1 MKLNIGLQ
9 IYTVRDEMGL
19 GYDEVIKNIADAGYA
34 GIEMTYDP
42 KNGEI
47 VGELL
52 KKYSLKGLGA
62 HIGIEAIEDDLDTVI
77 GFLENIGA
85 KGCAIPWIGGDAI
98 STEENTIATAKRFDA
113 AAKKLADMGYTLGF
127 HNHTHEFEKKF
138 NDKTIIDI
146 FFENSQYLKFQID
159 AGWAYNGG
167 ADVPAVMNKLG
178 GRLFTNFHIKDID
191 DTRTP
196 TEIGGGNV
204 DYKTVIETAA
214 NLGVEW
220 GVVEQDA
227 CVNYKPFESIKV
239 SYDYIKTIN

>member
-19 GYDEVIKNIADAGYA
+19 GYEEVIKKIAEAGYA

-42 KNGEI
+42 KNGEE
-47 VGELL
+47 VGNLL

-62 HIGIEAIEDDLDTVI
+62 HIGIEAIENDLDTVI
-77 GFLENIGA
+77 KFVDNIGA
-85 KGCAIPWIGGDAI
+85 KRFAIPWIGGDAI

-113 AAKKLADMGYTLGF
+113 AAKKLADMGYELGF
-127 HNHTHEFEKKF
+127 HNHTHEFSTKF
-138 NDKTIIDI
+138 NGRTIIDI
-146 FFENSQYLKFQID
+146 FFEESQYLKFQVD
-159 AGWAYNGG
+159 AGWAFNGG
-167 ADVPAVMNKLG
+167 ADVPDVLKKLG
-178 GRLFTNFHIKDID
+178 KRLLNIHIKDID

-196 TEIGGGNV
+196 TEIGSGNV

-214 NLGVEW
+214 ALGVEW
-220 GVVEQDA
+220 GIVEQDA
-227 CVNYKPFESIKV
+227 CVNYPPFESVKV